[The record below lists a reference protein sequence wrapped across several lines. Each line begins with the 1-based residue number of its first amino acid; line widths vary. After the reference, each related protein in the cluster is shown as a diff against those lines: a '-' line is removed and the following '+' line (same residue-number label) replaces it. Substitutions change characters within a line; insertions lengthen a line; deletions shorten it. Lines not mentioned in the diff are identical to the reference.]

1 MYIDKIALEGGLSG
15 SVSINQGPLNFR
27 ADQMEFTFTN
37 NASMPIIKNLY
48 ASNGVVISNQDM
60 TATGNNASYSVSN
73 NEIILL
79 GSVTVVNNFTTLKG
93 DKLLIDL
100 ETGAINFIA
109 DDNQNNR
116 VKGVLMQSEKKM
128 NSDIVSKPSVVTN
141 NDKGL
146 EIKRISKSYNNRP
159 VVREVSFNIN
169 KGEAVGLLDQMVQ
182 ARLLSSILLLV

>member
-1 MYIDKIALEGGLSG
+1 MIMILSLRNYLILISIFLNFNSQLLANELMSFDTNINAPLKVDADKMFIDKIALEGGLSG

-37 NASMPIIKNLY
+37 NTSMPIIKSLY

-79 GSVTVVNNFTTLKG
+79 GNVTVKNNFTTLKG
-93 DKLLIDL
+93 NKLLIDL
-100 ETGAINFIA
+100 ESGAINFIA

-116 VKGVLMQSEKKM
+116 VKGILKQSDTK
-128 NSDIVSKPSVVTN
+128 D
-141 NDKGL
+141 D
-146 EIKRISKSYNNRP
+146 
-159 VVREVSFNIN
+159 
-169 KGEAVGLLDQMVQ
+169 
-182 ARLLSSILLLV
+182 